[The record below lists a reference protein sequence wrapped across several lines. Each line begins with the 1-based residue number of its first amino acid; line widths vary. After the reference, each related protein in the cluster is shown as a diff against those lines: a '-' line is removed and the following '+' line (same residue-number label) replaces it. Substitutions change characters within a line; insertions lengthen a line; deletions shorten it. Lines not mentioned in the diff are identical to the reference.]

1 LERRNLIL
9 SIVKGSSV
17 SSQDELRE
25 MLSEAGVEV
34 TQATLSRDLKALG
47 VVRVFHPDNGY
58 FYACALND
66 VQGADAGRNTG
77 GARETDGAPDSSRGT
92 SDTTGAGV
100 ESDRPDRE
108 TLLRDIRDIRFSGNL
123 AVIKTKMG
131 YAVGVAMGIDK
142 LNIPDV
148 VGTVGGDD
156 TLLVVLKENCDQR
169 TFLRELRGRA

>member
-1 LERRNLIL
+1 M
-9 SIVKGSSV
+9 
-17 SSQDELRE
+17 SSQDELKE
-25 MLSEAGVEV
+25 KLSAAGVEV

-66 VQGADAGRNTG
+66 IQSADAG
-77 GARETDGAPDSSRGT
+77 GT
-92 SDTTGAGV
+92 PEAEV
-100 ESDRPDRE
+100 EQDRPDRE
-108 TLLRDIRDIRFSGNL
+108 TLLRDIRDIQFSGNL

-131 YAVGVAMGIDK
+131 YALGVAMGIDK

-156 TLLVVLKENCDQR
+156 TLLVVLKENCDQGS
-169 TFLRELRGRA
+169 FLRELQGRV

>member
-1 LERRNLIL
+1 
-9 SIVKGSSV
+9 VKGSRV
-17 SSQDELRE
+17 SSQDELKE
-25 MLSEAGVEV
+25 KLSAAGVEV

-66 VQGADAGRNTG
+66 VQSSDDARKTDEANLPDAARDTG
-77 GARETDGAPDSSRGT
+77 GTPA
-92 SDTTGAGV
+92 AGV
-100 ESDRPDRE
+100 EQERPDRE

-142 LNIPDV
+142 LNIPEV

-156 TLLVVLKENCDQR
+156 TLLVVLKENCDQQS
-169 TFLRELRGRA
+169 FLRELRG

>member
-1 LERRNLIL
+1 M
-9 SIVKGSSV
+9 
-17 SSQDELRE
+17 SSQDELKE
-25 MLSEAGVEV
+25 QLSAAGVEV

-66 VQGADAGRNTG
+66 VQNPDVGRDTG
-77 GARETDGAPDSSRGT
+77 GARVPDVGREAGGAP
-92 SDTTGAGV
+92 AAEV
-100 ESDRPDRE
+100 AQDRPDRE
-108 TLLRDIRDIRFSGNL
+108 TLLRDIRDIQFSGNL

-131 YAVGVAMGIDK
+131 YALGVAMGIDK

-156 TLLVVLKENCDQR
+156 TLLVVLKENCDQQ
-169 TFLRELRGRA
+169 TFLRELRG

>member
-1 LERRNLIL
+1 
-9 SIVKGSSV
+9 VKGSRV
-17 SSQDELRE
+17 SSQDELKE
-25 MLSEAGVEV
+25 KLSGAGVEV

-58 FYACALND
+58 IYACATND
-66 VQGADAGRNTG
+66 VQGADAAREAG
-77 GARETDGAPDSSRGT
+77 GAQEGEVAR
-92 SDTTGAGV
+92 
-100 ESDRPDRE
+100 DRPDRE

-142 LNIPDV
+142 LDIPDV

-156 TLLVVLKENCDQR
+156 TLLVVLKENCDQQ

>member
-1 LERRNLIL
+1 
-9 SIVKGSSV
+9 VKGSRV
-17 SSQDELRE
+17 PSQDELKE
-25 MLSEAGVEV
+25 KLSAAGVEV

-47 VVRVFHPDNGY
+47 VVRVFHPENGY

-66 VQGADAGRNTG
+66 VQTANG
-77 GARETDGAPDSSRGT
+77 GQFLNGTRGPNGFHSPDGEQA
-92 SDTTGAGV
+92 
-100 ESDRPDRE
+100 PDRE

-131 YAVGVAMGIDK
+131 YATGVAIGIDK

-156 TLLVVLKENCDQR
+156 TLLVVLKENSDQQS
-169 TFLRELRGRA
+169 FLRALRG